1 MDSATRNGLYS
12 KFITNSSKIIILLMD
27 YNLKATY
34 RSGRQYF
41 FLKGADSGWL
51 EFGQMTKFTYSF
63 LLQPNLTQGKKAQ
76 KNNIFA
82 LLFQH

>member
-1 MDSATRNGLYS
+1 
-12 KFITNSSKIIILLMD
+12 MD

-63 LLQPNLTQGKKAQ
+63 LLQPNLTQGKKL
-76 KNNIFA
+76 KKIIFLLYFFNIKTVCFD
-82 LLFQH
+82 FPVQTTIPCQNSVPS